1 MNLRIFLS
9 LFNTDTPLSPTR
21 TRKGV
26 TEILH
31 PQGIAWINST
41 LSIPAVLI
49 GQNKSEERYYDID
62 FSENFGRQ
70 FLTSWYEEEF
80 DDLPLRRRIQN
91 KLVSYLVLEFL
102 KNAPIFLP
110 QFNCI
115 ICMKFLTILKI

>member
-1 MNLRIFLS
+1 MNLRFFFS
-9 LFNTDTPLSPTR
+9 LFNTDTPLSPSR

-91 KLVSYLVLEFL
+91 KLVSY
-102 KNAPIFLP
+102 I
-110 QFNCI
+110 I
-115 ICMKFLTILKI
+115 ICMKFLTILKSYFSLKMR